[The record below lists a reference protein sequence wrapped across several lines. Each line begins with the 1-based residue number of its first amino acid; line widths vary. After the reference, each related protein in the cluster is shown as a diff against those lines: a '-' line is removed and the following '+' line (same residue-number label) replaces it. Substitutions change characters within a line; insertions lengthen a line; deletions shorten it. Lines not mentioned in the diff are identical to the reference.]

1 MFVQSK
7 MVTILLM
14 IVHGCIAV
22 TEEFENCDRV
32 QFSLS
37 DQTGKDSIQNFTK
50 QPSDKNGKSVYFSV
64 FRFKKKLRY
73 SVIWWN
79 KKNNKWLSQTK
90 RNYTHL
96 LTGNKITK
104 ANLKIFHQNVH
115 IIVFLK

>member
-50 QPSDKNGKSVYFSV
+50 QPSDKNGKPVYYSV
-64 FRFKKKLRY
+64 FRSKKLWRY
-73 SVIWWN
+73 TIMWWN
-79 KKNNKWLSQTK
+79 NQTNNWLSQTGTW
-90 RNYTHL
+90 NS
-96 LTGNKITK
+96 NEIIK
-104 ANLKIFHQNVH
+104 AKL
-115 IIVFLK
+115 